1 MLRNC
6 LPKHVD
12 VNSSF
17 TAFFVVVFFAGNS
30 EGGVVAA
37 DGKRHLD
44 AQLGLGLE
52 GFGLLK
58 WPRVEVKTARG
69 RF

>member
-17 TAFFVVVFFAGNS
+17 TAFFIVVFSRGNS
-30 EGGVVAA
+30 EGGVAA

-52 GFGLLK
+52 GFGLLLK